1 MITAEPDITRLL
13 ARMKVLKLIKQQRDK
28 NDRRV
33 VWTQISA
40 AGLDLLSKMDGEI
53 TQTPK
58 DLLGHLD
65 RKDLAELTRL
75 LELARQSC
83 GDTQAPVSCTGERCD
98 RPTGNSR

>member
-1 MITAEPDITRLL
+1 MVKA
-13 ARMKVLKLIKQQRDK
+13 LKFIKQQRDK

-40 AGLDLLSKMDGEI
+40 AGLDLLSKMDPEI
-53 TQTPK
+53 TQAPK

-83 GDTQAPVSCTGERCD
+83 LNPEAPVSCSGEQCE
-98 RPTGNSR
+98 TSLAAGNSR